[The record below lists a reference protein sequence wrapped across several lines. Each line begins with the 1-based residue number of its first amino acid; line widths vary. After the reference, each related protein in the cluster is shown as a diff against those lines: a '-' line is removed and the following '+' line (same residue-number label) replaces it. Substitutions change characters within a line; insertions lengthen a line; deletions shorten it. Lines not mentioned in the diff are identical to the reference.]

1 MIERS
6 VSRVPASFSGN
17 GFELLRNSTNT
28 ARQSF
33 LSRHENATTCESARA
48 AAALSSDS
56 PPIQCAKSAA
66 SSKATNHDRIP
77 ADAEIAYGD
86 APAYVHMTSNNTIY
100 GTQWHRVP
108 PVPEGVPLVNDA
120 SSDIFCR
127 PLDVARYGLIYAG
140 AQKNL
145 SIAGLTVVV
154 VREDLLERAPSG
166 LGSYLKYSTHAKE
179 RSLYNTPP
187 AFGIYVLRLVL
198 SHLISNGG
206 LEAAA
211 HRNLRKAGKLYE
223 AIDGSG
229 GFYRGHAQP
238 DARSWMNVTFRLP
251 SEELEKSFVADA
263 TAEGLDGLKGHRS
276 VGGIRASIYN
286 AFPEEGVDALISFMA
301 DFRRRKG

>member
-1 MIERS
+1 MAAGDER
-6 VSRVPASFSGN
+6 PG
-17 GFELLRNSTNT
+17 
-28 ARQSF
+28 RQHPG
-33 LSRHENATTCESARA
+33 RRRGH
-48 AAALSSDS
+48 
-56 PPIQCAKSAA
+56 P
-66 SSKATNHDRIP
+66 
-77 ADAEIAYGD
+77 
-86 APAYVHMTSNNTIY
+86 
-100 GTQWHRVP
+100 
-108 PVPEGVPLVNDA
+108 
-120 SSDIFCR
+120 
-127 PLDVARYGLIYAG
+127 DV
-140 AQKNL
+140 
-145 SIAGLTVVV
+145 
-154 VREDLLERAPSG
+154 ERAPAG

-198 SHLISNGG
+198 SQLISSGG

-211 HRNLRKAGKLYE
+211 HRNLRKAGKLYD

-286 AFPEEGVDALISFMA
+286 AFPEEGVDALIGFMA